1 MHKIF
6 YKKENIL
13 NVKESDIIPFI
24 LKNFGN
30 SLFRSLKIPFV
41 YKPFPNEG
49 KPLID
54 EGDLDLLL
62 VNPKQ
67 PQFTYELEFKR
78 IKIQYDPDLGET
90 INKLKDLELGIKQV
104 KKRLDI
110 GFHKCY
116 LVIVSVFWGEEKE
129 ANNVFF
135 KKASSKTLDLI
146 YESDYL
152 KQLDERAGIVGLEVT
167 QPTIKNFNE
176 QCGMPTFVMRQPIP
190 QRQPLVLTDLIERLY
205 CR

>member
-1 MHKIF
+1 MYKIF
-6 YKKENIL
+6 YKEENIL
-13 NVKESDIIPFI
+13 NVKESNIVPFI
-24 LKNFGN
+24 LKNFGISFFN
-30 SLFRSLKIPFV
+30 SLKIPFV

-67 PQFTYELEFKR
+67 PQFTYQLEFKR
-78 IKIQYDPDLGET
+78 IKIQYDPNLGET

-116 LVIVSVFWGEEKE
+116 LVIVSVFYGEEKE

-152 KQLDERAGIVGLEVT
+152 KQLDGRAGIVGLEVT

-176 QCGMPTFVMRQPIP
+176 QCGMPTYVMRQPIP